1 MDPNTAYILSKAR
14 ISELHAEGAA
24 NRLAAEARQKNRVE
38 SACRA
43 EAAGRH
49 ARLDLRKIDCSWV
62 DRLLAFVRRAM
73 PMDAA

>member
-1 MDPNTAYILSKAR
+1 MDPNTAYMLSKAR
-14 ISELHAEGAA
+14 ISELHAEGAS
-24 NRLAAEARQKNRVE
+24 NRLAAEARRKNRVE

-49 ARLDLRKIDCSWV
+49 ARDLPKIDCSWI

-73 PMDAA
+73 PMHAA